1 MTQSLH
7 SSVCSDDSRSTCSSS
22 GPLSTTS
29 SEGRS
34 RLHIHYTRDT
44 LLALQA
50 SSPGKYCPKARAA
63 HGRGEIS
70 VEQSTTSE
78 PSTGG
83 VFHASSTA
91 RTAPTCAALTSSAT
105 SARFLDIKA

>member
-29 SEGRS
+29 SEGRH
-34 RLHIHYTRDT
+34 RLHIHYTRDM

-50 SSPGKYCPKARAA
+50 SSPGKYCPQARVA
-63 HGRGEIS
+63 HGRGENS
-70 VEQSTTSE
+70 KSE
-78 PSTGG
+78 PSVGG
-83 VFHASSTA
+83 ALHAGSTA
-91 RTAPTCAALTSSAT
+91 RTVPNCAALTSPASAT
-105 SARFLDIKA
+105 SACFLDIKA